1 LNIVKHI
8 PNFLTCLNL
17 ICGMAGIYY
26 VLGGNLFYGA
36 YFIFAAA
43 VLDFLDGFVARLLNA
58 YSEIGKQLDSLADLV
73 TFGVLP
79 AFIVFTLLQDIFP
92 GSYLPFLAFFIGTQS
107 AIRLAKFNIDTRQ
120 SDRFIGVPTPANGLL
135 ISTLP
140 FMAERFLWAESLLA
154 NGWFLLAFS
163 FFFALLMTAELP
175 LIALKFKNFG
185 FKDNKYRYLT
195 IAISLLCVLIL
206 GMGGVPLAIISYVG
220 LSVVEN
226 LENRNVQNKE
236 LI

>member
-1 LNIVKHI
+1 
-8 PNFLTCLNL
+8 
-17 ICGMAGIYY
+17 MAGIFH
-26 VLGGNLFYGA
+26 VLEGQLFYGA

-79 AFIVFTLLQDIFP
+79 AFIIFTLLQDIYP
-92 GSYLPFLAFFIGTQS
+92 GSYLPFLAFFIATQS

-140 FMAERFLWAESLLA
+140 FMAERFEWVENLVY
-154 NGWFLLAFS
+154 NGAFLLGFTLL
-163 FFFALLMTAELP
+163 FALLLTAELP
-175 LIALKFKNFG
+175 LIALKFKNFS

-195 IAISLLCVLIL
+195 LLISLVCLLTMGI
-206 GMGGVPLAIISYVG
+206 GGVPLAILSYVL
-220 LSVVEN
+220 LSIIEN
-226 LENRNVQNKE
+226 LEHRNEQDKMA
-236 LI
+236 L

>member
-1 LNIVKHI
+1 
-8 PNFLTCLNL
+8 
-17 ICGMAGIYY
+17 MAGIYY

-92 GSYLPFLAFFIGTQS
+92 GTYLPFLAFFIGTQS
-107 AIRLAKFNIDTRQ
+107 AIRLAKFNIDTRH
-120 SDRFIGVPTPANGLL
+120 SDRFIGVPTPANVLL
-135 ISTLP
+135 ISIIP
-140 FMAERFLWAESLLA
+140 FMAEKFIWAESLLA

-163 FFFALLMTAELP
+163 SFFAVLMTAVLP
-175 LIALKFKNFG
+175 LIALKFKNFS

-195 IAISLLCVLIL
+195 LAISLVCVLWL
-206 GMGGVPLAIISYVG
+206 GIAGVPLAIISYVG

-226 LENRNVQNKE
+226 LENRNAQDQK